1 MSIRSPGPY
10 EFTTFEK
17 VRANR
22 PKNHISYIRDACKDK
37 FVLDIGCLDETA
49 HHLKSEESLLHFQ
62 IGQVAR
68 SLIGIDNSTE
78 LNNKSLTTGYS
89 TIYPIDIYSEE
100 FLSLPVLDFEVVV
113 ISMVIEHLA
122 NPLNAITRIRD
133 TFPNSELIVTTT
145 NATGI
150 TNVIAAG
157 GCREIQHKDHIATFS
172 YKTLDNIIT
181 MSGYKEFVVYSLSVS
196 YPEAKTRLRNSKLPW
211 VVRRIG
217 SFALYLLEKLLNS
230 IEYLFPL
237 YTSGLI
243 AHCYPDFKDAT
254 SPHPYN

>member
-1 MSIRSPGPY
+1 MNMRSPGPY
-10 EFTTFEK
+10 KFTTFEK

-22 PKNHISYIRDACKDK
+22 PKNHISFIRDACKDK
-37 FVLDIGCLDETA
+37 SVLDIGCLDETA

-68 SLIGIDNSTE
+68 SLIGIDNSPE
-78 LNNKSLTTGYS
+78 LKNKSLITAYS

-100 FLSLPVLDFEVVV
+100 FLSLPTLDFDVVV

-122 NPLNAITRIRD
+122 NPIDAITRIKK
-133 TFPNSELIVTTT
+133 TFPNSELILTTT

-157 GCREIQHKDHIATFS
+157 GWREIQHKDHVATFS

-181 MSGYKEFVVYSLSVS
+181 MSGYTKFVVYSLSVS
-196 YPEAKTRLRNSKLPW
+196 YPEAKARLRNSKLPW
-211 VVRRIG
+211 IVRRIG
-217 SFALYLLEKLLNS
+217 SVALSLLEKLLNS

-237 YTSGLI
+237 YASGLI
-243 AHCYPDFKDAT
+243 AYCYPDSKHTT
-254 SPHPYN
+254 SSHL

>member
-1 MSIRSPGPY
+1 MNIRSPGPY
-10 EFTTFEK
+10 KFTTFEK

-22 PKNHISYIRDACKDK
+22 PKNHISFIRDACKDK
-37 FVLDIGCLDETA
+37 SVLDIGCLDETA

-68 SLIGIDNSTE
+68 SLIGIDNSPE
-78 LNNKSLTTGYS
+78 LNNKSLITAYS

-100 FLSLPVLDFEVVV
+100 LLSLPTLDFEVVV

-122 NPLNAITRIRD
+122 NPIDAINRIKK

-157 GCREIQHKDHIATFS
+157 GSREIQHKDHISTFS

-181 MSGYKEFVVYSLSVS
+181 MSGYTKFAVYSLFVS

-211 VVRRIG
+211 IVRRIG
-217 SFALYLLEKLLNS
+217 SAALYLLEKLLNL

-237 YTSGLI
+237 YASGLI
-243 AHCYPDFKDAT
+243 AHCYPDLRDTT
-254 SPHPYN
+254 SSHL

>member
-1 MSIRSPGPY
+1 MRSPGPY
-10 EFTTFEK
+10 KFTTFEK
-17 VRANR
+17 VRAKR
-22 PKNHISYIRDACKDK
+22 PKNHISFIRDACKDK
-37 FVLDIGCLDETA
+37 SVLDIGCLDETA

-68 SLIGIDNSTE
+68 SLIGIDNSPE
-78 LNNKSLTTGYS
+78 LNNKSLITAYS

-100 FLSLPVLDFEVVV
+100 LLSLPTLDFDVVV

-122 NPLNAITRIRD
+122 NPIDAITRIKK

-157 GCREIQHKDHIATFS
+157 GSREIQHKDHIATFS

-181 MSGYKEFVVYSLSVS
+181 MSGYTKFAVYSLSVS
-196 YPEAKTRLRNSKLPW
+196 YPEAKTRLRNSKIPW
-211 VVRRIG
+211 IVRRIG
-217 SFALYLLEKLLNS
+217 SAALYLLEKLLNL

-237 YTSGLI
+237 YASGLI
-243 AHCYPDFKDAT
+243 AHCYPDLKDTT
-254 SPHPYN
+254 SSHL